1 MSQTQEWTINTTIKR
16 KFFTYLCNKKAVIIT
31 KPTNTSIKQPTNT
44 NIHGNSNIEKK
55 AFDLVICKIPLSPHL
70 TYLAHVPIKPN
81 CVKNVRQGKLFDY
94 YIPVYGL
101 NKVMCG
107 LPLIKKSFHLCALK
121 INSLISFRKEAGTI
135 SYPLLLYTQN
145 YTDWIKLY
153 ILIHL
158 AKLVI
163 FLTILTYTNKTNCL
177 PCIRIFFHLS
187 MATKTVMQKY
197 FEKKSN

>member
-1 MSQTQEWTINTTIKR
+1 M
-16 KFFTYLCNKKAVIIT
+16 IT

-44 NIHGNSNIEKK
+44 NIHGNSNTEKK

-145 YTDWIKLY
+145 YTDWTKLY

-187 MATKTVMQKY
+187 MATKQSCRNILKKKVT
-197 FEKKSN
+197 EKRLGIFL